1 MRKTVWAVTAA
12 LFLAAASV
20 LAGED
25 PRVPPPPP
33 RTEAPTLQPSPAHVW
48 LPGYWKWAGINYEWV
63 DGRWAVGKK
72 NRVWTPGT
80 WEQVGNRWFWTDG
93 RWTNPAAEAK
103 AKAKAE
109 KKAAQRAAKAAK
121 KQGKKK

>member
-1 MRKTVWAVTAA
+1 MRKTVWAVMAA
-12 LFLAAASV
+12 LFLAAASG

-25 PRVPPPPP
+25 PRMPPPPL
-33 RTEAPTLQPSPAHVW
+33 RTEAPTLQPGAAYVW

-80 WEQVGNRWFWTDG
+80 WEQFGSRWIWKPG
-93 RWTNPAAEAK
+93 KWVNPAAEAK

-109 KKAAQRAAKAAK
+109 KKAAKEAAK
-121 KQGKKK
+121 KERKKK